1 MADINLG
8 FTNISQAAEQQQNT
22 EKGEVQSTSLG
33 KEEKKDSDET
43 IGSQEAEK
51 EGNKKA
57 SCNKKDDESHVK
69 DYNDFKNKATPF
81 AHFKVR
87 RNGKFCTGEYYHH
100 FIVIRISNNVNS
112 DRTDDF
118 TVAHFTS
125 SAEILTEN
133 SQGSGKFTCQ
143 TISKDHNLLGYGTIE
158 TPGLYLVKHP
168 EYPKN
173 EDEISKAWKRLYERL
188 GERDYQLSW
197 NNCEHVVKY
206 ILTGKSSCKQVDEN
220 RCRADCFNFLID
232 LREVG
237 LRAALL
243 VSSLGAIA
251 GSLVRRAYVTI
262 IVAAI
267 VSYSVG
273 TLEHV
278 PKCGNKIGANII
290 NEAEARI
297 KVAESRSRIAEQT
310 SKQHLNGTKQY
321 LYNKF
326 VCDLAGQL
334 AEDAVFKTCGASLV
348 VSVAIETIF
357 LYYYVYY
364 SLLPKRRKILCAK
377 EFCRIVFLHV
387 LGGYGSILLSILC
400 GYFGFLNLNR
410 PALVYFLVVF
420 FVGFSFRYLLTII
433 GGMMFD
439 LCHCQRCLNCYEK
452 CEHCCIPVWYCS
464 GKCGKIGF
472 AIVTIIFLGGIGCA
486 LYFFLR

>member
-1 MADINLG
+1 MADNTNFDL
-8 FTNISQAAEQQQNT
+8 TNICQTDEQQQKN
-22 EKGEVQSTSLG
+22 EEEEVQSAYLEN
-33 KEEKKDSDET
+33 EEKKYIDDSV
-43 IGSQEAEK
+43 GKQK
-51 EGNKKA
+51 EDKRNAACK
-57 SCNKKDDESHVK
+57 SNDDEYHVK
-69 DYNDFKNKATPF
+69 DYNDFEDKATPF
-81 AHFKVR
+81 AHFRVR
-87 RNGKFCTGEYYHH
+87 RSGKFCTGEYYHH
-100 FIVIRISNNVNS
+100 FIVIRIPNKNVK
-112 DRTDDF
+112 TDEF

-125 SAEILTEN
+125 SAEILSED
-133 SQGSGKFTCQ
+133 SRGSGKFTCQ
-143 TISKDHNLLGYGTIE
+143 TISSDHDLLGYGTTEI
-158 TPGLYLVKHP
+158 PGLHLIKNP
-168 EYPKN
+168 DYPKN
-173 EDEISKAWKRLYERL
+173 DDDFSKAWKRLYERL

-206 ILTGKSSCKQVDEN
+206 ILTGKSSCKQVDDN

-232 LREVG
+232 SREVG

-278 PKCGNKIGANII
+278 PQCGNKIGANII
-290 NEAEARI
+290 DEAETRI
-297 KVAESRSRIAEQT
+297 KVAESRSGIAEQS
-310 SKQHLNGTKQY
+310 SKQHLNGTKQF

-334 AEDAVFKTCGASLV
+334 AEEAIFKTCGASLV

-357 LYYYVYY
+357 LYYYVLH
-364 SLLPKRRKILCAK
+364 SLLPKRKNILCPK
-377 EFCRIVFLHV
+377 EFCRIVSLHV
-387 LGGYGSILLSILC
+387 LGGYGSILLAVLC

-410 PALVYFLVVF
+410 PALVYFLIVF

-433 GGMMFD
+433 GGILFD
-439 LCHCQRCLNCYEK
+439 LCHCQCCLNCYVK
-452 CEHCCIPVWYCS
+452 CEVYCEQCCR
-464 GKCGKIGF
+464 GKCGKTGF
-472 AIVTIIFLGGIGCA
+472 AIITIMFLGGIGCA

>member
-8 FTNISQAAEQQQNT
+8 FTNISQEDEEQKKT
-22 EKGEVQSTSLG
+22 EEAKSTSLE
-33 KEEKKDSDET
+33 KEEKKEREKSM
-43 IGSQEAEK
+43 GKQGAEK
-51 EGNKKA
+51 EGIRKA
-57 SCNKKDDESHVK
+57 TNIVNDESYVK
-69 DYNDFKNKATPF
+69 DYNDFKDKATPF

-87 RNGKFCTGEYYHH
+87 RSGKFCTGEYYHH
-100 FIVIRISNNVNS
+100 FIVIRISNNS
-112 DRTDDF
+112 EGTIDF

-143 TISKDHNLLGYGTIE
+143 TISKDHNLLGYGTTE

-173 EDEISKAWKRLYERL
+173 DDEISDAWKRLCERL

-232 LREVG
+232 LEEVG

-278 PKCGNKIGANII
+278 PKCGNKIGVNII
-290 NEAEARI
+290 DEAEARI
-297 KVAESRSRIAEQT
+297 KVAESRSGIAEQT
-310 SKQHLNGTKQY
+310 NKQHLNGTKQY
-321 LYNKF
+321 LYNKLSF
-326 VCDLAGQL
+326 HDH
-334 AEDAVFKTCGASLV
+334 FS
-348 VSVAIETIF
+348 SVISDSVNDIPVKQNFFPKAI
-357 LYYYVYY
+357 
-364 SLLPKRRKILCAK
+364 K
-377 EFCRIVFLHV
+377 FCRNLLNTTRGIRNQPYFACSKVVVLIRSSIRSVFNRDKFKGSKSLFIHV
-387 LGGYGSILLSILC
+387 IFNSKQKRLQFCKPSEDSDINTKSSAYKRLDNFMSCNVTGSHELSNMEVKTFI
-400 GYFGFLNLNR
+400 
-410 PALVYFLVVF
+410 
-420 FVGFSFRYLLTII
+420 
-433 GGMMFD
+433 
-439 LCHCQRCLNCYEK
+439 
-452 CEHCCIPVWYCS
+452 
-464 GKCGKIGF
+464 
-472 AIVTIIFLGGIGCA
+472 
-486 LYFFLR
+486 